1 MTELP
6 TEFPPGAHEV
16 TLMPGS
22 WIGPACTDV
31 VRELIADVG
40 VDIVWDVFEG
50 PEAASDAAIE
60 SARRT
65 GVVLKNRVRSSRT
78 EGQLPV
84 SVHLR
89 KSLGLWAQ
97 LRHVKNLPGVPA
109 RFSGVDILVVRE
121 TSEDIYN
128 GFEHQTAPGVYESV
142 KLTTRAGC
150 ERIAVKAFELAREQ
164 GRKKVTIVHK
174 SNIMKKS
181 DGLFLKT
188 AQEVA
193 ARYPDV
199 ACDEV
204 IVDALCMKL
213 VRWPT
218 SFDVLLC
225 GNLFGDIVSDLAA
238 GLAGGISVG
247 GSVNQGD
254 DVIMF
259 ENPHGKAP
267 ELVGTGKANPIP
279 MLVMAVDLLRHL
291 GEEAA
296 AERLSVAYH
305 AALEGGLSTVD
316 IGGDAGLVE
325 VREAIRS
332 HL

>member
-1 MTELP
+1 MSELP
-6 TEFPPGAHEV
+6 TGAHAV

-22 WIGPACTDV
+22 WVGPECTDV

-40 VDIVWDVFEG
+40 VDIVWQVFEG
-50 PEAASDAAIE
+50 ASAASDEALA
-60 SARRT
+60 SARET
-65 GVVLKNRVRSSRT
+65 GVVLKNRVRSDRK

-84 SVHLR
+84 SVNLR
-89 KSLGLWAQ
+89 KALGLWAQ

-109 RFSGVDILVVRE
+109 RFDGVDILVVRE

-128 GFEHQTAPGVYESV
+128 GFEHQTAEGVYESV

-150 ERIAVKAFELAREQ
+150 ERIAVKAFELARERD
-164 GRKKVTIVHK
+164 RKKVTIVHK

-193 ARYPDV
+193 TRYPDIV
-199 ACDEV
+199 CDEV

-247 GSVNQGD
+247 GSVNLGD
-254 DVIMF
+254 DVVMF

-267 ELVGTGKANPIP
+267 ELVGTGRANPIP
-279 MLVMAVDLLRHL
+279 MLVMAVDLLHHL
-291 GEEAA
+291 GETDAA
-296 AERLSVAYH
+296 ARLSRAYH
-305 AALEGGLSTVD
+305 AALAGGLRTVD
-316 IGGDAGLVE
+316 VGGTDGLVE
-325 VREAIRS
+325 VREAVRA

>member
-1 MTELP
+1 MT
-6 TEFPPGAHEV
+6 AV
-16 TLMPGS
+16 TLLPGS
-22 WIGPACTDV
+22 WIGPECTSV
-31 VRELIADVG
+31 VQELIAEVG
-40 VDIVWDVFEG
+40 VDIEWQVFEG
-50 PEAASDAAIE
+50 AAAASPEAIE
-60 SARRT
+60 SARST
-65 GVVLKNRVRSSRT
+65 GIVLKNRVRKDRVA
-78 EGQLPV
+78 GQLPV
-84 SVHLR
+84 TVHLR
-89 KSLGLWAQ
+89 KELGLWAQ
-97 LRHVKNLPGVPA
+97 LRHIKNLPGVPA

-150 ERIAVKAFELAREQ
+150 ERIAVKAFEVARAQ

-181 DGLFLKT
+181 DGLFLRT
-188 AQEVA
+188 AQDVA
-193 ARYPDV
+193 TRYPDI

-247 GSVNQGD
+247 GSVNIGD
-254 DVIMF
+254 ACVMF

-279 MLVMAVDLLRHL
+279 MLVMAVDMLRHV
-291 GEEAA
+291 GEDAA
-296 AERLSVAYH
+296 AERLSRAYH

-316 IGGDAGLVE
+316 VGGSAGLTE
-325 VREAIRS
+325 IRDAIRAN
-332 HL
+332 L